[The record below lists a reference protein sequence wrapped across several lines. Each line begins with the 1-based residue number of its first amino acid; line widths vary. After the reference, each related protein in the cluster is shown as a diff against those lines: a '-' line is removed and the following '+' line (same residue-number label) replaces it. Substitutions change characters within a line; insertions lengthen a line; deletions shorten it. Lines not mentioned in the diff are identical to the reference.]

1 MSHEI
6 YINVRGKASM
16 AYVNDEPWHGLGQR
30 LTADAPIE
38 TWLEEAGMNY
48 TILEAPAMFN
58 TPMGVKTLTN
68 RNVLYRNDT
77 LDPLGFVGSKYR
89 IVQPTEV
96 LEFFRDIT
104 ASQQFELETAGVLF
118 GGSKYWALAKTGK
131 TARIGG
137 KGSKDVIDGYLL
149 LATSCDGTLQTLAQF
164 TSIRVVCNNT
174 LSAATYGRSKKDNG
188 AIKVSHRSIFKPEEI
203 KSQLGI
209 DNTWSEFIEGA
220 NALADVKVSDAQA
233 LEFIV
238 SLVGDKDK
246 PLQEQADKAK
256 AVATV
261 YQLFQGKGRGSN
273 MKSAEG
279 TAGGLV
285 NSVTEYVDHF
295 AGESQDN
302 RLYLGMFYDGAYLKN
317 QAFQQA
323 QNQFVYAQ
331 AA

>member
-16 AYVNDEPWHGLGQR
+16 AYVEDEPWHGLGQK
-30 LTADAPIE
+30 LTPNSPIE
-38 TWLEEAGMNY
+38 VWQREAGMDF

-58 TPMGVKTLTN
+58 TPDGVKTLTN
-68 RNVLYRNDT
+68 RNVLYRSDT
-77 LDPLGFVGSKYR
+77 LGPLGFVGSKYR
-89 IVQPTEV
+89 VVQPSEC

-104 ASQQFELETAGVLF
+104 ESQQFELETAGVLF
-118 GGSKYWALAKTGK
+118 GGAKYWALAKTGK

-137 KGSKDVIDGYLL
+137 KGSKDQIDGYLL

-188 AIKVSHRSIFKPEEI
+188 AIKVSHRSIFRPDEV
-203 KSQLGI
+203 KSALGI
-209 DNTWSEFIEGA
+209 DTTWTSFIEGA
-220 NALADVKVSDAQA
+220 NALADVKVTDAEA
-233 LEFIV
+233 LQFIV
-238 SLVGDKDK
+238 DMVGEPGK
-246 PLQEQADKAK
+246 PIQEQADKAK

-261 YQLFQGKGRGSN
+261 YQLFRGKGRGSN
-273 MKSAEG
+273 LKSAEG
-279 TAGGLV
+279 TAWGLV

-302 RLYLGMFYDGAYLKN
+302 RMYLGLFYDGSYIKN

-323 QNQFVYAQ
+323 QNQFVYRQ